1 MKILVLNCGSSSVKF
16 QLIDM
21 EKEER
26 LAKGLIE
33 RVGGMKTSI
42 SLNIR
47 GVKSEVMHVA
57 RDYDEALNYI
67 LEILLE
73 PKNNLIKSIDEI
85 GAVGH
90 RVVHGGEYFTDAVL
104 IDEEVISD
112 IEKCTDLA
120 PLHNKAHVAGIRA
133 AQRALP
139 GVPMVAVFDTAFHQ
153 TIPPKA
159 YIYNLPYR
167 FYTTY
172 KIRKYG
178 AHGTSHQYVSER
190 VAEVMGKKLESLK
203 IISCHIGNGSSICA
217 IDGGKSIDTTM
228 GLTPLAGL
236 PMATRSGDI
245 DPAIIPFIMRKENI
259 QADDIDEMLNKQS
272 GAWGIS
278 GVSSD
283 YRDIEDGYKMNDYR
297 SVLALE
303 SQAYKIAQYI
313 GQMYV
318 SLGGADVILF
328 TGGVGEN
335 GQETRERVCGYLKCF
350 GIKLDKEANNM
361 KGKEKLISTK
371 DSKIPVYVIPTN
383 EELMIA
389 REVDRIV
396 NSEK

>member
-139 GVPMVAVFDTAFHQ
+139 GVPMV
-153 TIPPKA
+153 
-159 YIYNLPYR
+159 
-167 FYTTY
+167 
-172 KIRKYG
+172 
-178 AHGTSHQYVSER
+178 
-190 VAEVMGKKLESLK
+190 
-203 IISCHIGNGSSICA
+203 
-217 IDGGKSIDTTM
+217 
-228 GLTPLAGL
+228 
-236 PMATRSGDI
+236 
-245 DPAIIPFIMRKENI
+245 
-259 QADDIDEMLNKQS
+259 DE
-272 GAWGIS
+272 W
-278 GVSSD
+278 
-283 YRDIEDGYKMNDYR
+283 
-297 SVLALE
+297 
-303 SQAYKIAQYI
+303 
-313 GQMYV
+313 
-318 SLGGADVILF
+318 
-328 TGGVGEN
+328 
-335 GQETRERVCGYLKCF
+335 
-350 GIKLDKEANNM
+350 
-361 KGKEKLISTK
+361 
-371 DSKIPVYVIPTN
+371 
-383 EELMIA
+383 
-389 REVDRIV
+389 
-396 NSEK
+396 